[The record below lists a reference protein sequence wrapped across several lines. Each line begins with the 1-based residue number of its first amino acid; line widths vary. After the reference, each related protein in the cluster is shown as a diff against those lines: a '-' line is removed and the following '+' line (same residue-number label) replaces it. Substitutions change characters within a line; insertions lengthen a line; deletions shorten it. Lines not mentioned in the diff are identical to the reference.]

1 MKGFIHSIE
10 SFGTKDGPGIRLVV
24 FMQGCPLRCLYCH
37 NPDTWIM
44 KDAKYSMTAVELFEE
59 YRKVKGFVKG
69 GITLSGGEPLMQT
82 DFLLEFLQLCKEEGV
97 HTAIDTSGFIFNDKV
112 KELLNWV
119 DLVLLDIKHFNRV
132 KYKALTSKDLASTL
146 QFAEYLKDKNIAT
159 WIRYVLLP
167 DYTDQIEDIEA
178 MADYLSSFQNIKQVS
193 VLPFHQLGS
202 SKWIELGLD
211 YQLKDAV
218 PPTEEQRNLVESIF
232 RRRNLYVKER

>member
-37 NPDTWIM
+37 NPDTWIL
-44 KDAKYSMTAVELFEE
+44 KDAKHTVTPAELFEE

-69 GITLSGGEPLMQT
+69 GITLSGGEPLMQP
-82 DFLLEFLQLCKEEGV
+82 DFLLEFLKLCKEEGV
-97 HTAIDTSGFIFNDKV
+97 HTAIDTSGFIFNDKI

-119 DLVLLDIKHFNRV
+119 DLVLLDIKHFNPT
-132 KYKALTSKDLASTL
+132 KYQALTSKKLAPTL
-146 QFAEYLKDKNIAT
+146 QFAEYLKEKNIAT

-167 DYTDQIEDIEA
+167 GYTDHIEDIEA
-178 MADYLSSFQNIKQVS
+178 LADYLSSFQNIKQVS

-202 SKWIELGLD
+202 SKWAELGLD
-211 YQLKDAV
+211 YHLKDAV
-218 PPTEEQRNLVESIF
+218 SPTEEQRNQVESIF
-232 RRRNLYVKER
+232 RQRNLFVKER

>member
-37 NPDTWIM
+37 NPDTWIL
-44 KDAKYSMTAVELFEE
+44 KDAKYSMSATELFEE

-69 GITLSGGEPLMQT
+69 GVTLSGGEPLMQS
-82 DFLLEFLQLCKEEGV
+82 DFLLEFLQLCKEGGV

-119 DLVLLDIKHFNRV
+119 DLVLLDIKHFNAV
-132 KYKALTSKDLASTL
+132 NYKALTSKDLAPTL
-146 QFAEYLKDKNIAT
+146 QFAEYLKEQNIAT

-167 DYTDQIEDIEA
+167 GYTDQIEDIEA

-202 SKWIELGLD
+202 SKWTELGLD
-211 YQLKDAV
+211 YQLKAAI

-232 RRRNLYVKER
+232 RQRHLYIKER